1 MKSSYILSTRPDVP
15 ASREA
20 AFLPSLF
27 VHNLRRQIM
36 KHINCLSA
44 AALALLLLPATTFAK
59 DKDKNEGTLMLSSQ
73 VQVGSTM
80 LEPGT
85 YKVEWQN
92 SGSTA
97 NVDILQG
104 NKTVVTVPATVVS
117 FTDRQDEAI
126 THHPA
131 DDSQKQTLEEIDFAK
146 QKEGL
151 RLTPSSQN

>member
-1 MKSSYILSTRPDVP
+1 
-15 ASREA
+15 
-20 AFLPSLF
+20 
-27 VHNLRRQIM
+27 M
-36 KHINCLSA
+36 KHIQYLSA
-44 AALALLLLPATTFAK
+44 AALALMLLPATTFAKDKSK
-59 DKDKNEGTLMLSSQ
+59 DKDKNEGTLMLSSP

-104 NKTVVTVPATVVS
+104 NKTVATVPATVVS
-117 FTDRQDEAI
+117 YTDSQDEAI

-131 DDSQKQTLEEIDFAK
+131 EDPQKQTLEEIDFAK
-146 QKEGL
+146 QKQGL
-151 RLTPSSQN
+151 RLAPSGQN

>member
-1 MKSSYILSTRPDVP
+1 
-15 ASREA
+15 
-20 AFLPSLF
+20 
-27 VHNLRRQIM
+27 M
-36 KHINCLSA
+36 KHIHYLSA
-44 AALALLLLPATTFAK
+44 AALALWLLSPTTFAK
-59 DKDKNEGTLMLSSQ
+59 DKDKDKNGGTLMLSSP
-73 VQVGSTM
+73 VQVGSTT

-85 YKVEWQN
+85 YKVEWQD

-97 NVDILQG
+97 NVDILRG

-117 FTDRQDEAI
+117 YTDRQDEAI

-131 DDSQKQTLEEIDFAK
+131 DDPQKQTLEEIDFAK